1 MVHGVVAHFCQ
12 CRVGQALDLGL
23 AVGQPRGL
31 MLLPHGDFATALC
44 NALGRQQAQP
54 KALQPQAAGLPS
66 PRAALRKQ

>member
-1 MVHGVVAHFCQ
+1 
-12 CRVGQALDLGL
+12 
-23 AVGQPRGL
+23 

-66 PRAALRKQ
+66 PSTALRKQ